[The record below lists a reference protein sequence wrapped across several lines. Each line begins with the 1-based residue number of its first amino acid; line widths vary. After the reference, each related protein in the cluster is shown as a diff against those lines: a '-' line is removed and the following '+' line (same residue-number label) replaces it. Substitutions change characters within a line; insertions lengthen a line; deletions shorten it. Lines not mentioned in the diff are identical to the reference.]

1 MQDRSSACQIKTR
14 QLEPCQTANGLP
26 ASKCTPENLTGSL
39 MALKI
44 SKTCNPT
51 DPMMPIIR
59 VETSWLSQSWLPWMT
74 MALLGLVYAFSLDPK
89 TLSLQS
95 AEGLVIFLVGLS
107 LGLLGVWLL
116 LARQIQQMDQTI
128 DRLIQ
133 NCQDVERKFERCSQ
147 EEDSQ
152 FHQTLTVRDLYN
164 NAPCGYHSI
173 GPDGTVLLI
182 NDTELDMLGYTRE
195 EVVGKKQFL
204 EFVAPESQAKWIEKF
219 QQLKTK
225 GVVKEVE
232 VLLKN
237 RSGELFPVLANST
250 AVTDAEG
257 NYVMSRSTLV
267 DVRKRKAI
275 ELALQKSEAQYR
287 GIVEDQTDLIC
298 RFLPDGRLTFVNQ
311 AYCVYFGLTADQL
324 IGKSFSPLIPEDD
337 RATVTEQFLA
347 LSVDRPVVQYE
358 HRVILPSG
366 EVRWQSWSDRA
377 IFDDTGKVVEYQGVG
392 RDVSDRKLQE
402 AAVVKLSKALEI
414 AVVGM
419 VEVNPQGR
427 VLNVNQAYA
436 EMNGYDETELIGD
449 EWWHLIVPDDRPRAL
464 RAYQAMMST
473 DRAEVEVCA
482 MRKDG
487 TTFDRKI
494 VLVKAYGEQHQFV
507 GHYCFTQ
514 DISSQREV
522 DRLKDEFV
530 SIVSH
535 ELRTPLTSIAGALDL
550 VSSGILQTRPEQ
562 AHRMVTIAAQNTERL
577 VRMINDILDM
587 ERIKSGKIT
596 MERQVCDLALILQES
611 VDVMQMLADSAL
623 VKLKLD
629 TPTVMVSVDRDRMIQ
644 VLTNLLSNAIK
655 FSEMHTDIV
664 IEARILDPDSSSH
677 PVVFQLDQPA
687 VLVAIRDRGRGIP
700 HDKLVTIFEPFKQV
714 DASDSRQKGGT
725 GLGLAIC
732 RSILQQHHA
741 PLWVESTV
749 GQGSTFYFALPRLL
763 ISSTTPV

>member
-1 MQDRSSACQIKTR
+1 MENRSSRPSTCQPESTR
-14 QLEPCQTANGLP
+14 PP
-26 ASKCTPENLTGSL
+26 DNLSESL
-39 MALKI
+39 MPLKA
-44 SKTCNPT
+44 SKTCQT
-51 DPMMPIIR
+51 DGSTLPIANI
-59 VETSWLSQSWLPWMT
+59 EKSWLARRSLPWMAI
-74 MALLGLVYAFSLDPK
+74 ALLGFVGAFSLDPK
-89 TLSLQS
+89 TLSLQPR
-95 AEGLVIFLVGLS
+95 EILVFLLAGFN
-107 LGLLGVWLL
+107 LGLIGIWLL
-116 LARQIQQMDQTI
+116 LARQIQQKNQTI

-133 NCQDVERKFERCSQ
+133 SCQDASQQVARCSQ
-147 EEDSQ
+147 AEDNQ
-152 FHQTLTVRDLYN
+152 IHQTLTVQDLYN

-173 GPDGTVLLI
+173 GVDGTVLLM
-182 NDTELDMLGYTRE
+182 NDTELEMLGYSRE
-195 EVVGKKQFL
+195 EVVGKKIFL
-204 EFVAPESQAKWIEKF
+204 DFVAPESQQKWIEKF

-232 VLLKN
+232 ILLKSRN
-237 RSGELFPVLANST
+237 GELFPVLANST
-250 AVTDAEG
+250 AVMDEVG

-267 DVRKRKAI
+267 DVRKRKII

-311 AYCVYFGLTADQL
+311 AYCVYFGLTADEL
-324 IGKSFSPLIPEDD
+324 LGKSFSPLIPEDD
-337 RATVTEQFLA
+337 RAIVTEQFLS
-347 LSVDRPVVQYE
+347 LSVDCPVVQYE
-358 HRVILPSG
+358 HRVILSNG
-366 EVRWQSWSDRA
+366 EIRWQSWSDRA
-377 IFDDTGKVVEYQGVG
+377 IFDDLGQVVEYQGVG
-392 RDVSDRKLQE
+392 RDISDRKLQE

-427 VLNVNQAYA
+427 VIHVNQAYA

-449 EWWHLIVPDDRPRAL
+449 EWWQLIVPEDRARAL
-464 RAYQAMMST
+464 RAYQLMMST

-494 VLVKAYGEQHQFV
+494 VLVKAYGEQQQFV

-550 VSSGILQTRPEQ
+550 VSSGVLQTRPEQ
-562 AHRMVTIAAQNTERL
+562 AHRMVAIAAQNTERL

-596 MERQVCDLALILQES
+596 MERQVCDLSLILQES

-629 TPTVMVSVDRDRMIQ
+629 TPKVMVSVDRDRMIQ

-655 FSEMHTDIV
+655 FSETHTDIE
-664 IEARILDPDSSSH
+664 IEATVLNPESSSH

-700 HDKLVTIFEPFKQV
+700 HDKLSTIFEPFKQV

-749 GQGSTFYFALPRLL
+749 GQGSTFYFALPTLL
-763 ISSTTPV
+763 NSSTTPV

>member
-1 MQDRSSACQIKTR
+1 MTSRSKIS
-14 QLEPCQTANGLP
+14 
-26 ASKCTPENLTGSL
+26 SLTGAREKRSCKPQSIMLQTSTEKSDLSMLLEKSSL
-39 MALKI
+39 PWIGVGLGVWI
-44 SKTCNPT
+44 LSGLS
-51 DPMMPIIR
+51 
-59 VETSWLSQSWLPWMT
+59 ETSILGQSSVGQSSMNRLILS
-74 MALLGLVYAFSLDPK
+74 
-89 TLSLQS
+89 
-95 AEGLVIFLVGLS
+95 LVGLN
-107 LGLLGVWLL
+107 LGLIGLWMMMAAVI
-116 LARQIQQMDQTI
+116 RQNNRMI
-128 DRLIQ
+128 DRLAQ
-133 NCQDVERKFERCSQ
+133 SYQEAKRQVKNCS
-147 EEDSQ
+147 EEEETQ
-152 FHQTLTVRDLYN
+152 LHQTLTVQDLYN

-173 GPDGTVLLI
+173 GVDGTVLLM
-182 NDTELDMLGYTRE
+182 NDTELDMLGYSRE
-195 EVVGKKQFL
+195 EVVGKKTFL
-204 EFVAPESQAKWIEKF
+204 EFVALESQQKWIEKF
-219 QQLKTK
+219 QQLKTN

-232 VLLKN
+232 IVLKS
-237 RSGELFPVLANST
+237 RSGEHFPVLANST
-250 AVTDAEG
+250 AVTDEAG

-275 ELALQKSEAQYR
+275 ELALKKSEAQYR

-298 RFLPDGRLTFVNQ
+298 RFLPDGQLTFVNQ
-311 AYCVYFGLTADQL
+311 AYCAYFGLTADDL
-324 IGKSFSPLIPEDD
+324 IGRRFFPLIPEED
-337 RATVTEQFLA
+337 RAAIEAKFLA
-347 LSVDRPVVQYE
+347 MSIDCSVVQYE
-358 HRVILPSG
+358 HRVILPTG

-377 IFDDTGKVVEYQGVG
+377 IFDDAGQVVEYQGVG
-392 RDVSDRKLQE
+392 RDISDRKLQE

-427 VLNVNQAYA
+427 VTNVNPAYV
-436 EMNGYDETELIGD
+436 EMSGYDETELIGD
-449 EWWHLIVPDDRPRAL
+449 EWWQLIVPEDRAHAL
-464 RAYQAMMST
+464 RAYQAMMNT

-494 VLVKAYGEQHQFV
+494 VLVKAYGEQQKFV

-629 TPTVMVSVDRDRMIQ
+629 CASVMVSVDRDRIIQ

-655 FSEMHTDIV
+655 FSEMHTDIA
-664 IEARILDPDSSSH
+664 IEATILNPESSGY
-677 PVVFQLDQPA
+677 PVVFPLDQPV
-687 VLVAIRDRGRGIP
+687 VLVAICDRGRGIP
-700 HDKLVTIFEPFKQV
+700 RDKLTTIFEPFKQV
-714 DASDSRQKGGT
+714 DASDSRQKGGS

-732 RSILQQHHA
+732 RNILQQHHA
-741 PLWVESTV
+741 PFWVESTV
-749 GQGSTFYFALPRLL
+749 GEGSTFYFALPRLL